1 MYIKS
6 ALQRIICAPSER
18 SHHMPPFYN
27 CLLLINKSWNSTPL
41 HYKSCSAVCVI
52 VRYVKASDGTVFFL
66 GTKVPMSVRH
76 LDNLG
81 KLLSYF
87 S

>member
-18 SHHMPPFYN
+18 SHHN
-27 CLLLINKSWNSTPL
+27 ANLLQSINKSWNSTPL